1 MSTTAD
7 SPSKPTDPAPGTS
20 PEAVVTATNKP
31 QSSSDPKPTN
41 QPDSPHD
48 PNPPQNTK
56 SPNNE
61 HSSARPNNNPPKD
74 PPRSSTFNDP
84 PNGDPPH
91 GQTPTLG
98 PVTAPTAIEFTR
110 TTPIPESS
118 GQAANS
124 RPNLPIM
131 SAGGSPIYVDPSD
144 PNAIVVGIPSSP
156 GSQTLSA
163 GGPPIVVSGTTI
175 SIAPTGG
182 AVIMSGQSN
191 LVPLGTMGDQTIWMD
206 PLQPGVLLIGDPSSP
221 EALKTLGTSSDSLAV
236 ISGTTI
242 SLARPTGSAMTP
254 VAMSIMGLSL
264 SLDPA
269 SRTLKIDGEHILQP
283 GSPQISIKGHTVFF
297 DPRGENVVI
306 DGVSYPLVGL
316 PSIVVVHDGGTSTLR
331 LDGNAAAVTSAS
343 SEPLKVSDAAST
355 APSNSR
361 NTDTT
366 RTEGESFA
374 SDGAGTTSTPAETS
388 KPGSASRQG
397 FSSWLC
403 ASVLLLL
410 LRVMTV

>member
-1 MSTTAD
+1 
-7 SPSKPTDPAPGTS
+7 
-20 PEAVVTATNKP
+20 
-31 QSSSDPKPTN
+31 
-41 QPDSPHD
+41 
-48 PNPPQNTK
+48 
-56 SPNNE
+56 
-61 HSSARPNNNPPKD
+61 
-74 PPRSSTFNDP
+74 
-84 PNGDPPH
+84 
-91 GQTPTLG
+91 
-98 PVTAPTAIEFTR
+98 
-110 TTPIPESS
+110 
-118 GQAANS
+118 
-124 RPNLPIM
+124 M